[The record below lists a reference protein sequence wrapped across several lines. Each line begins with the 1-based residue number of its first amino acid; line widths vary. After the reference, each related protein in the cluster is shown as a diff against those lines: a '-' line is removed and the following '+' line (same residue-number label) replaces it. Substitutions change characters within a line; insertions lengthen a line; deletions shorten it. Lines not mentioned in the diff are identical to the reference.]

1 MIQISNIEEINED
14 SVPKLVTIVNQEL
27 LRREALYER
36 YRRKQYDYEIVG
48 QADKDKVVVP
58 FEKYIVD
65 IATGYLGGK
74 EPTYE
79 VEEVNDDKKKVIKK
93 VLDRDMP
100 DTTIKEEMEEI
111 ITYIL
116 KYNDDNNENY
126 QLVKDIMLYGSCY
139 EMVYQNADGEIVYG
153 RLDPLQTVAIWD
165 YSIPKNLIGLVSIYE
180 EKDINASIKYVVRI
194 IDKNGTRIYKGTDKN
209 YTQETEDEIGNA
221 EKDSY
226 WGDVPAI
233 VVETEDNLSLFE
245 PAIDLIEAY
254 QSLIKNTKETFNYN
268 NDAKLKVTG
277 YRPDN
282 ALMIRDEKTGQLIEN
297 EARKQEDNALLK
309 APVFYTPQDGDIS
322 WIEKTIDDGATQNT
336 LKTYI
341 DLIMMV
347 TGTPQVTDL
356 GFEKADNASAIDRK
370 FFTLEQMTTQAMQ
383 LLKTAYLRRWELIFN
398 RINELKETN
407 YDFRNIKITLN
418 KNLPANEN
426 EVVDMYMKLRGLISD
441 ETIIERLPLNF
452 DSVSELQ
459 KKEDQEEENMQKYMD
474 KAQQFN
480 QNEEQQ
486 QEEEQTNENQQEEL
500 KTEQQ

>member
-1 MIQISNIEEINED
+1 
-14 SVPKLVTIVNQEL
+14 
-27 LRREALYER
+27 
-36 YRRKQYDYEIVG
+36 
-48 QADKDKVVVP
+48 
-58 FEKYIVD
+58 
-65 IATGYLGGK
+65 
-74 EPTYE
+74 
-79 VEEVNDDKKKVIKK
+79 
-93 VLDRDMP
+93 
-100 DTTIKEEMEEI
+100 MEEI

-282 ALMIRDEKTGQLIEN
+282 ALMIKDEKTGQLIEN

-383 LLKTAYLRRWELIFN
+383 LLKTAYLRRWELI
-398 RINELKETN
+398 LLS
-407 YDFRNIKITLN
+407 YL
-418 KNLPANEN
+418 
-426 EVVDMYMKLRGLISD
+426 
-441 ETIIERLPLNF
+441 
-452 DSVSELQ
+452 
-459 KKEDQEEENMQKYMD
+459 
-474 KAQQFN
+474 
-480 QNEEQQ
+480 
-486 QEEEQTNENQQEEL
+486 
-500 KTEQQ
+500 

>member
-1 MIQISNIEEINED
+1 MIQISNIEEFKEED
-14 SVPKLVTIVNQEL
+14 IPKLVTIVNQEL
-27 LRREALYER
+27 LRREALYKR

-48 QADKDKVVVP
+48 QANKDKVVVP

-79 VEEVNDDKKKVIKK
+79 VEEVNDDKKKTIKK

-139 EMVYQNADGEIVYG
+139 EMVYQNKDNEMVYG

-165 YSIPKNLIGLVSIYE
+165 YSIPKNLIGLVSVYKE
-180 EKDINASIKYVVRI
+180 QDVNTSIKYVVRI
-194 IDKNGTRIYKGTDKN
+194 IDKNGTRLYRGFDKT
-209 YTQETEDEIGNA
+209 YTQETKDKLGNG
-221 EKDSY
+221 EKDNY

-268 NDAKLKVTG
+268 NDAKLKITG
-277 YRPDN
+277 YLPEN
-282 ALMIRDEKTGQLIEN
+282 PLMVMDEKTGLLIEN
-297 EARKQEDNALLK
+297 EERKKEDETLLK

-322 WIEKTIDDGATQNT
+322 WVEKTIDDGATQNT

-341 DLIMMV
+341 DLIMMI

-398 RINELKETN
+398 RINELKNTN

-459 KKEDQEEENMQKYMD
+459 KKADQEEENMQKYMD
-474 KAQQFN
+474 NAQQFN
-480 QNEEQQ
+480 QSSKQEQQ
-486 QEEEQTNENQQEEL
+486 VEEKQKEEEI

>member
-1 MIQISNIEEINED
+1 MIQISNIEEFKEED
-14 SVPKLVTIVNQEL
+14 IPKLVTIVNQEL
-27 LRREALYER
+27 LRREALYKR

-48 QADKDKVVVP
+48 QADKNKVVVP

-79 VEEVNDDKKKVIKK
+79 VEEVNDDKKKTIKK

-100 DTTIKEEMEEI
+100 DTKIKEEMEEI

-139 EMVYQNADGEIVYG
+139 EMIYQNKDNEMVYG

-165 YSIPKNLIGLVSIYE
+165 YSIPKNLIGLVSVYKE
-180 EKDINASIKYVVRI
+180 QDVNTSIKYVVRI
-194 IDKNGTRIYKGTDKN
+194 IDKNGTRLYRGFDKT
-209 YTQETEDEIGNA
+209 YTQETKDKLGNG
-221 EKDSY
+221 EKDNY

-268 NDAKLKVTG
+268 NDAKLKITG
-277 YRPDN
+277 YLPEN
-282 ALMIRDEKTGQLIEN
+282 PLMVMDEKTGLLIEN
-297 EARKQEDNALLK
+297 EERKKEDETLLK

-322 WIEKTIDDGATQNT
+322 WVEKTIDDGATQNT

-341 DLIMMV
+341 DLIMMI

-398 RINELKETN
+398 RINELKNTN

-459 KKEDQEEENMQKYMD
+459 KKADQEEENMQKYMD
-474 KAQQFN
+474 NAQQFN
-480 QNEEQQ
+480 QSSKQEQQ
-486 QEEEQTNENQQEEL
+486 VEEKQKEEEI

>member
-1 MIQISNIEEINED
+1 MIQISNIEEFKEED
-14 SVPKLVTIVNQEL
+14 IPKLVTIVNQEL
-27 LRREALYER
+27 LRREELYKR

-48 QADKDKVVVP
+48 QANKDKVVVVP

-79 VEEVNDDKKKVIKK
+79 VEEVNDDKKKIIKK
-93 VLDRDMP
+93 VLDKDMP
-100 DTTIKEEMEEI
+100 DTTTKEEMEEI

-139 EMVYQNADGEIVYG
+139 EMVYQNKDNEVVYG

-165 YSIPKNLIGLVSIYE
+165 YSIPKNLIGLVSVYKE
-180 EKDINASIKYVVRI
+180 QDVNTSIKYVVRI
-194 IDKNGTRIYKGTDKN
+194 IDKNGTRLYRGFDKT
-209 YTQETEDEIGNA
+209 YTQETKDKLGNG
-221 EKDSY
+221 EKDNY

-268 NDAKLKVTG
+268 NDAKLKITG
-277 YRPDN
+277 YLPEN
-282 ALMIRDEKTGQLIEN
+282 PLMVMDEKTGLLIEN
-297 EARKQEDNALLK
+297 EERKKEDETLLK

-322 WIEKTIDDGATQNT
+322 WVEKTIDDGATQNT

-341 DLIMMV
+341 DLIMMI

-398 RINELKETN
+398 RINELKNTN

-459 KKEDQEEENMQKYMD
+459 KKADQEEENMQKYMGN
-474 KAQQFN
+474 AQQFN
-480 QNEEQQ
+480 QNDKQEQQ
-486 QEEEQTNENQQEEL
+486 TEEKQKEEEI

>member
-1 MIQISNIEEINED
+1 MI
-14 SVPKLVTIVNQEL
+14 K
-27 LRREALYER
+27 
-36 YRRKQYDYEIVG
+36 
-48 QADKDKVVVP
+48 
-58 FEKYIVD
+58 
-65 IATGYLGGK
+65 
-74 EPTYE
+74 
-79 VEEVNDDKKKVIKK
+79 
-93 VLDRDMP
+93 
-100 DTTIKEEMEEI
+100 
-111 ITYIL
+111 
-116 KYNDDNNENY
+116 
-126 QLVKDIMLYGSCY
+126 
-139 EMVYQNADGEIVYG
+139 
-153 RLDPLQTVAIWD
+153 
-165 YSIPKNLIGLVSIYE
+165 
-180 EKDINASIKYVVRI
+180 
-194 IDKNGTRIYKGTDKN
+194 
-209 YTQETEDEIGNA
+209 
-221 EKDSY
+221 
-226 WGDVPAI
+226 
-233 VVETEDNLSLFE
+233 
-245 PAIDLIEAY
+245 
-254 QSLIKNTKETFNYN
+254 
-268 NDAKLKVTG
+268 
-277 YRPDN
+277 
-282 ALMIRDEKTGQLIEN
+282 DEKTGQLIEN

-322 WIEKTIDDGATQNT
+322 WIEKSIDDGATQNT

-383 LLKTAYLRRWELIFN
+383 LLKMAYLRRWELIFN

-459 KKEDQEEENMQKYMD
+459 KKEDQEEENMQKYID

-486 QEEEQTNENQQEEL
+486 QEINQEEE
-500 KTEQQ
+500 TSSER